1 VQAARDRRA
10 DPPRRAR
17 HQRDFS
23 LQGFVHGAGE
33 F

>member
-1 VQAARDRRA
+1 VQTARDGRA

-23 LQGFVHGAGE
+23 MQCFVHDAGE